1 MLAHLFSARE
11 NTEGTNTGSCQF
23 VFSDVE
29 LSAMPSQVLGPVC
42 RRRSRFHLV
51 ARGRAADMA
60 VADSGR
66 FRNLPPSKPNWHPS
80 QSVCSSGGWIL
91 EVTAVGF
98 EPTPFRNGAL
108 SHRLGQAPHGSWMIQ
123 VGGDTSRALRRWGQH
138 GKGDGAFLG
147 GRKRGQNFCGPPNV
161 TVAIL
166 AQGTHWAVAVT
177 QALFVAGSIPTR
189 NTFPLDLPLSEP
201 LLCTTP
207 LVRLHH
213 NLKGCFCP
221 RPCLRASGCPWRRRG
236 GGPP

>member
-29 LSAMPSQVLGPVC
+29 LSAMPSQALGPVC

-138 GKGDGAFLG
+138 GKGDGAFFGRPQAWAEFLWATQCHRSHFGSRYTLG
-147 GRKRGQNFCGPPNV
+147 CCGHAGPFRRKFDPDQERFSIGPPP
-161 TVAIL
+161 
-166 AQGTHWAVAVT
+166 
-177 QALFVAGSIPTR
+177 F
-189 NTFPLDLPLSEP
+189 
-201 LLCTTP
+201 
-207 LVRLHH
+207 
-213 NLKGCFCP
+213 
-221 RPCLRASGCPWRRRG
+221 
-236 GGPP
+236 

>member
-1 MLAHLFSARE
+1 MGSNPTGGSLETLPIFAPTNLLFSMLAHLFSARE

-29 LSAMPSQVLGPVC
+29 LSAMPSQALGPVC

-108 SHRLGQAPHGSWMIQ
+108 SHRLRPLGQTVIVISGFNPKLH
-123 VGGDTSRALRRWGQH
+123 
-138 GKGDGAFLG
+138 FLG
-147 GRKRGQNFCGPPNV
+147 VPQGLRGVGEPARASDAPATSSV
-161 TVAIL
+161 LWSIA
-166 AQGTHWAVAVT
+166 
-177 QALFVAGSIPTR
+177 SIP
-189 NTFPLDLPLSEP
+189 
-201 LLCTTP
+201 
-207 LVRLHH
+207 
-213 NLKGCFCP
+213 
-221 RPCLRASGCPWRRRG
+221 
-236 GGPP
+236 

>member
-29 LSAMPSQVLGPVC
+29 LSAMPSQALGPVC

-108 SHRLGQAPHGSWMIQ
+108 SHRLRPLGQTVIVISGFNPKLTFLVPQGFHGEGEPARGAWDGSDPRAPIISTI
-123 VGGDTSRALRRWGQH
+123 
-138 GKGDGAFLG
+138 
-147 GRKRGQNFCGPPNV
+147 
-161 TVAIL
+161 
-166 AQGTHWAVAVT
+166 
-177 QALFVAGSIPTR
+177 SIPSMPPKFR
-189 NTFPLDLPLSEP
+189 HRDSNPG
-201 LLCTTP
+201 
-207 LVRLHH
+207 R
-213 NLKGCFCP
+213 
-221 RPCLRASGCPWRRRG
+221 SGAGRVS
-236 GGPP
+236 